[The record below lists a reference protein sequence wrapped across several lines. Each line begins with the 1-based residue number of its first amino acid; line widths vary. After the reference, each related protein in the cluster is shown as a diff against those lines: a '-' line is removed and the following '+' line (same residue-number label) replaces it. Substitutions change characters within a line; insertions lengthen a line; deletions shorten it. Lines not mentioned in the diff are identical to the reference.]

1 MARSDEL
8 QTDREANIGDVLT
21 KLAELEAI
29 VDREEELEQVRE
41 TMRTARHVRPQGVI
55 GRFQDQFGPVMP
67 GKHWSGL
74 SSSGCR

>member
-8 QTDREANIGDVLT
+8 QTGEANIEDVLA
-21 KLAELEAI
+21 KLEELETI

-55 GRFQDQFGPVMP
+55 GRF
-67 GKHWSGL
+67 
-74 SSSGCR
+74 